1 MSYLNMTII
10 PIWLIKASSFIRRFL
25 FVWKTAWQNR
35 HYLSVKKRDNDD
47 YLFLPTHL
55 KLLDRPPSPALRW
68 TALAIVFFLC
78 FSLCWA
84 LISEIDIDV
93 IASGRVVTQ
102 TRSQE
107 IQSLET
113 GLLNAVFVAEGQYVH
128 KGMPILSVNVL
139 GNNENYLQIENR
151 LQEVLLNYVSGYAI
165 SSAITQNQP
174 SSQWSSIQFNA
185 FFKHAILEIDNE
197 VINNTAEK
205 IPHQNRLTTEKSIA
219 LLLSSWQ
226 NKNKLF
232 GTRKSQYLA
241 ELDGIDHQ
249 ISAINNRITLEKKRE
264 NDFKSLK
271 EKNYI
276 STYEWLDQQNRL
288 DQLEK
293 QYQIQQQTKIEIQH
307 KINEVQQEII
317 LNNQTTLQNAQD
329 LKIKAKEEI
338 NKLVLDLQ
346 TAKKRTE
353 IMTLRS
359 PADGYIQQL
368 STYTLG
374 GVIPAGKTLMVVAP
388 DLIPDEAEITLL
400 NKDIGFVREGQNVV
414 LKVDAYPYTRHGYLT
429 GKIKSISYDARL
441 DENDGLVYS
450 ALVILNDNHFYLN
463 HLSFPIKAGM
473 TFRAEIKTG
482 KRRVIDYLLSPLQT
496 TVEESFWER

>member
-10 PIWLIKASSFIRRFL
+10 PIWLIKASSFVHRFL

-93 IASGRVVTQ
+93 VASGRVVTQ

-139 GNNENYLQIENR
+139 GNNENYLRIENR

-165 SSAITQNQP
+165 SSAITQNQ
-174 SSQWSSIQFNA
+174 SSAQWSSTQFNA
-185 FFKHAILEIDNE
+185 CFKHAILEIDNE
-197 VINNTAEK
+197 VINDTAEK
-205 IPHQNRLTTEKSIA
+205 IPHQNRLTTEKNIA

-232 GTRKSQYLA
+232 DTRKSQYLA

-276 STYEWLDQQNRL
+276 STYE
-288 DQLEK
+288 
-293 QYQIQQQTKIEIQH
+293 
-307 KINEVQQEII
+307 
-317 LNNQTTLQNAQD
+317 
-329 LKIKAKEEI
+329 
-338 NKLVLDLQ
+338 
-346 TAKKRTE
+346 
-353 IMTLRS
+353 
-359 PADGYIQQL
+359 
-368 STYTLG
+368 
-374 GVIPAGKTLMVVAP
+374 
-388 DLIPDEAEITLL
+388 
-400 NKDIGFVREGQNVV
+400 
-414 LKVDAYPYTRHGYLT
+414 
-429 GKIKSISYDARL
+429 
-441 DENDGLVYS
+441 
-450 ALVILNDNHFYLN
+450 
-463 HLSFPIKAGM
+463 
-473 TFRAEIKTG
+473 
-482 KRRVIDYLLSPLQT
+482 
-496 TVEESFWER
+496 